1 MTGVAVC
8 GPQSEVGRLVVRS
21 AVRVPERTSLHDT
34 AVAMRAANVSS
45 ALVFDSHA
53 IVTERDL
60 VVAWARG
67 LSADDPVDVVASHH
81 PLVVSHDLPIVEAAA
96 LMLNREVRHLIV
108 LMADG
113 HAGVVSL
120 RDVMAVLLQAVKPE
134 LWLATMRISFG
145 SSPDIWLG

>member
-1 MTGVAVC
+1 MTGLAVC
-8 GPQSEVGRLVVRS
+8 GPQSEIGRLVVRA
-21 AVRVPERTSLHDT
+21 AVRVPEGMSLHET
-34 AVAMRAANVSS
+34 ALAMRASNVSS
-45 ALVFDSHA
+45 ALIVDSHA

-60 VVAWARG
+60 AAAWARR
-67 LSADDPVDVVASHH
+67 LVADDPVEMVASHH

-113 HAGVVSL
+113 SAGVVSL

-134 LWLATMRISFG
+134 LWLATLRISFG